1 MRVVSTFT
9 ICALVKFFLKGVF
22 AAWVG
27 SSSCRSSSD
36 GDGGDDGGGY
46 RRVNR

>member
-1 MRVVSTFT
+1 MRVVSTFI

-27 SSSCRSSSD
+27 SSSSSRSSS
-36 GDGGDDGGGY
+36 GGGGDDGGGY